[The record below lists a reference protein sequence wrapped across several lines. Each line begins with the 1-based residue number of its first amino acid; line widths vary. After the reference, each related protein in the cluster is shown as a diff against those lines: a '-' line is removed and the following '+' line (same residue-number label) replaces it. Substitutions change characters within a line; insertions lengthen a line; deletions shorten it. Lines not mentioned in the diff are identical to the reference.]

1 MNERIPSQ
9 ELTAEEL
16 EIAQA
21 LREKG
26 PANKEA
32 LGRLLAW
39 TDRQQAWA
47 EEQNTSRANIEV
59 NLRRARL
66 YLAAGARED
75 AWQTL
80 NEVRVQAANEQEH
93 DLLETAE
100 QLMDQIDQK
109 GAS

>member
-1 MNERIPSQ
+1 MSERIPTQ

-16 EIAQA
+16 EIAQE

-26 PANKEA
+26 PADKEV

-39 TDRQQAWA
+39 TEKQEAWA
-47 EEQNTSRANIEV
+47 AEQNTSRANIEV

-75 AWQTL
+75 AWQAF
-80 NEVRVQAANEQEH
+80 NEVREQAHNEGEA
-93 DLLETAE
+93 DLFTAADAE
-100 QLMDQIDQK
+100 IDRME
-109 GAS
+109 

>member
-1 MNERIPSQ
+1 MSERIPSQ

-26 PANKEA
+26 PADKEV

-39 TDRQQAWA
+39 TDQQQAWA
-47 EEQNTSRANIEV
+47 TEQNTSRAGIEV

-66 YLAAGARED
+66 YLAAGAQED
-75 AWQTL
+75 ALQTL
-80 NEVRVQAANEQEH
+80 NEVREQAHNEGEA
-93 DLLETAE
+93 DLLAAADAE
-100 QLMDQIDQK
+100 IDRM
-109 GAS
+109 GEE